1 MNNENT
7 KMIMIENVYLHLN
20 KKQYYIIYNQK
31 LIKLKSK
38 KFR

>member
-20 KKQYYIIYNQK
+20 KKQYYIMYNK
-31 LIKLKSK
+31 N
-38 KFR
+38 